1 MGDVKLCNPRYQKRD
16 SSFVLRL
23 RSEGAATKPNL
34 GFLSMTGLLYP
45 SINSELAMVD
55 LDRPVMLRMKQWLCI
70 GFWHC
75 VKHRTCYQDQ
85 SQKKHAITEHLF

>member
-1 MGDVKLCNPRYQKRD
+1 VPSQHRWASIQFADRI
-16 SSFVLRL
+16 
-23 RSEGAATKPNL
+23 EGAATKPNL
-34 GFLSMTGLLYP
+34 GFLPMTGLLYS

-75 VKHRTCYQDQ
+75 EKHRTCYQDQ